1 MKVQEKNIDYKKGRG
16 YEVRLLQ
23 AKKSMP
29 HYHTHDLEI
38 ICCLHGSVHI
48 SFAHEQVVLQENEIV
63 AVDYMDIHHLYAEE
77 ENLLLV
83 FHLDLH
89 QMDMP
94 WKDLKYML
102 FSCES
107 VHLYPYQMPAF
118 RSVVDLMLALAC
130 ANFQDDALS
139 GEMPD
144 KLTGRLLSLLVHYFN
159 WFNYEN
165 QDDSMNPE
173 LQDRFYRILRYCSEH
188 YQERISLAQLAEQE
202 HISRNYF
209 SQFIGNT
216 VFQSFGQMVQYI
228 RCYNAEHM
236 LLCTDL
242 PNMEISYAC
251 GFSDPKYFYAAF
263 KTWWGCT
270 PGEHRQAMQRYMASP
285 ADVKVLS
292 SRRSVSILRDY
303 ITRWHLYKC
312 CTEETI
318 VPAH

>member
-1 MKVQEKNIDYKKGRG
+1 M
-16 YEVRLLQ
+16 RLLQ

-38 ICCLHGSVHI
+38 IYCLHGSVHV
-48 SFAHEQVVLQENEIV
+48 SFAHEQVVLRENEIV

-130 ANFQDDALS
+130 ANFQDDALP

-173 LQDRFYRILRYCSEH
+173 MQDRFYRILHYCSEH